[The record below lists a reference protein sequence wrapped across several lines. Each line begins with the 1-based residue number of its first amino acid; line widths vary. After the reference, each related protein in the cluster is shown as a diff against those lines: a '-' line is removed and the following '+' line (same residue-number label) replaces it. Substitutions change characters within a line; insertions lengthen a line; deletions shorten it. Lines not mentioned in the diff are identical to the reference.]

1 MKEEKVF
8 ELEEYRKR
16 KQGAARLK
24 AQDGRKRFFRRGWP
38 FKQLLD
44 VLGERKWLFLAVALA
59 ALIWLLPLPPG
70 LSEQGRRALALWAFV
85 VICFLTEAISLPF
98 VALAVG
104 TYQVFTGLVS
114 FQEAP
119 RTFMDDAVF
128 FIMGVLMMGA
138 VLMKHHIHTRATL
151 FMLKLCGTRVERV
164 VLGVVAFCALGA
176 AFFTEHAAVMIMFP
190 IGVGLVSLS
199 GGYRKA
205 PNLAKLLMLAI
216 SYGVIVGG
224 LAAPSGG
231 ARNALMVGFLSNMGI
246 NVGYGYWMLMAFPLT
261 LIMIPLVAYWLL
273 ALYPP
278 EVADLREAVQ
288 AMEKEMEAASPMSRQ
303 AWLAMAVFSSVVVC
317 WVVFS
322 HHFGAGNIAMA
333 GVLLAAVLRLVD
345 WGYLQQKT
353 PWGVVCLYAG
363 AISLGK
369 MLISTGAAGWLAGQ
383 LLRLTGGTAA
393 EEGIYLLAVT
403 ASITALVT
411 QTMADG
417 PTVAAL
423 GPIFL
428 KAAELSS
435 VSPLAVGVATSLAS
449 AFSYLLVIATPAN
462 AIVYGA
468 GFLKTRDFLVAGTV
482 LLLIS
487 LVLLVTFLANF
498 WWRLLGVW

>member
-1 MKEEKVF
+1 MKEEKVC
-8 ELEEYRKR
+8 ELEEYRK
-16 KQGAARLK
+16 KKKGAARPGGT
-24 AQDGRKRFFRRGWP
+24 DGEKKPRGRSAP
-38 FKQLLD
+38 YGQLLAA
-44 VLGERKWLFLAVALA
+44 LAERRWLFLAVAVA
-59 ALIWLLPLPPG
+59 ALLWALPLPPG

-85 VICFLTEAISLPF
+85 VTCFLTEALPLPF

-104 TYQVFTGLVS
+104 TYQVFAGLVG

-128 FIMGVLMMGA
+128 FIAGVLMMGA

-151 FMLKLCGTRVERV
+151 LMLKVCGTQVKRV
-164 VLGVVAFCALGA
+164 VLGVVGFCALGA

-190 IGVGLVSLS
+190 IGVGLVALS
-199 GGYRKA
+199 GGYRRV
-205 PNLAKLLMLAI
+205 PNLARLLMLAI

-231 ARNALMVGFLSNMGI
+231 ARNALMVGFLSGMGI
-246 NVGYGYWMLMAFPLT
+246 NVGYGQWMLMAFPLT
-261 LIMIPLVAYWLL
+261 LLLVPLVAYWLM

-278 EVADLREAVQ
+278 EVDDLREAVQ
-288 AMEKEMEAASPMSRQ
+288 AMEREMEAAGPPGRQ
-303 AWLAMAVFSSVVVC
+303 GWLAAAVFSFVLLG

-322 HHFGAGNIAMA
+322 PRFGAGNIAMA

-353 PWGVVCLYAG
+353 PWGVVVLYAG
-363 AISLGK
+363 AISLGRL
-369 MLISTGAAGWLAGQ
+369 LISTGAAGWLAGQ
-383 LLRLTGGTAA
+383 LLRLTGGMAA
-393 EEGIYLLAVT
+393 EEDVYLLAVT
-403 ASITALVT
+403 ATITALVT

-423 GPIFL
+423 GPVFL
-428 KAAELSS
+428 KAAEISGI
-435 VSPLAVGVATSLAS
+435 SPLAVGVATSLAS

-468 GFLKTRDFLVAGTV
+468 GFLKARDFLRAGTV
-482 LLLIS
+482 LLLVS
-487 LVLLVTFLANF
+487 LVLLVSFLANF